1 MCLFRKIAIFAA
13 MKTKEEKFNF
23 WFSAF
28 LLTGMVLIAVYS
40 FIYEAGKP
48 EARVLMQAIAGG
60 AAVMGVTNTVLS
72 ANGSIWTFLFGL
84 LDVVCCSIV
93 YFDSGIMGTF
103 ALHVLY
109 FLPMQFIG
117 FWQWRKRGAGD
128 RVVDTDGEVHEAKV
142 QARRFTG
149 KQWAMVA
156 GAFIVGTA
164 IAFAILYGIDLA
176 QFKAGR
182 IAELDKAK
190 ILLDSALVV
199 LNILGQVLLSLAFTE
214 QWYLWILVN
223 IVSILL
229 WTNRLI
235 SPDATGYTA
244 VMLVKYVFYFLNSLN
259 GLRIWL
265 KLSSSHQI
273 PEKRGCC

>member
-1 MCLFRKIAIFAA
+1 MGLFTIPSGR
-13 MKTKEEKFNF
+13 EEKFNF

-40 FIYEAGKP
+40 FFYNIGKP
-48 EARVLMQAIAGG
+48 EARILMQAIAGG

-84 LDVVCCSIV
+84 LDVICCSIV
-93 YFDSGIMGTF
+93 YFDSGVMGTF

-109 FLPMQFIG
+109 FLPMQFVG
-117 FWQWRKRGAGD
+117 FWQWRRRGAGD
-128 RVVDTDGEVHEAKV
+128 RVEDTDGHVHEAKV
-142 QARRFTG
+142 RARRLTSR
-149 KQWAMVA
+149 QWLMVA
-156 GAFIVGTA
+156 AAFVVGTA
-164 IAFAILYGIDLA
+164 AAIGILYAIDLA
-176 QFKAGR
+176 QLRSGR
-182 IAELDKAK
+182 IEEIDMAK
-190 ILLDSALVV
+190 IFLDAALVV

-229 WTNRLI
+229 WTNRLL
-235 SPDATGYTA
+235 SPEASGYTA
-244 VMLVKYVFYFLNSLN
+244 VMLVKYIFYFLNSLN

-265 KLSSSHQI
+265 KLSKSQQI
-273 PEKRGCC
+273 PHKSGCC